1 MNAGRQYDA
10 IDTISHLGYTERE
23 ATFLY
28 TVGTYSGYF
37 LRRQF
42 NAFAHRERGAIA
54 TRFLRK
60 AKRFG
65 HVREIQCEPG
75 RSLYQ
80 LYSRPLYR
88 VLGGSDSQNRR
99 AKSTREIRRRL
110 ILLDHVLGH
119 LGDGEFLDSLKSRQT
134 FLTELGVNAEALSAA
149 GDFGEQLPLLAQKTN
164 GGVRVQFS
172 FVDEGQRSLAK
183 FERFLKTHDRLLCTL
198 PDFEVVYVATSP
210 QHFEDVR
217 RLFDRNFPQA
227 AIVATGISTPA
238 DSRSTTKAPRA
249 TFSTELITASYPSS
263 LNADPGYGA
272 GLGQNQGDEQ
282 NLLFSKEMPEDTG

>member
-1 MNAGRQYDA
+1 MNTGCQYDA
-10 IDTISHLGYTERE
+10 IDTFEHFGYSERE

-42 NAFAHRERGAIA
+42 NAFVQRERGAIA
-54 TRFLRK
+54 THFLRK
-60 AKRFG
+60 ARRFG

-88 VLGGSDSQNRR
+88 ILGRGDSQSRR

-110 ILLDHVLGH
+110 ILLDYVLRH
-119 LGDGEFLDSLKSRQT
+119 LGDGKFLDSPKSRQP
-134 FLTELGVNAEALSAA
+134 FLTELGVNAEALNAA
-149 GDFGEQLPLLAQKTN
+149 RDFGEQLSLVAHKIDS
-164 GGVRVQFS
+164 GVRVQFS

-198 PDFEVVYVATSP
+198 PDFEVVYVATTP
-210 QHFEDVR
+210 QHFEDAR
-217 RLFDRNFPQA
+217 RMFDNNFPA
-227 AIVATGISTPA
+227 LATMATGISTAA
-238 DSRSTTKAPRA
+238 DSRGGMRPPRA

-263 LNADPGYGA
+263 LNADPGYSA
-272 GLGQNQGDEQ
+272 GTDHHQGDVQ
-282 NLLFSKEMPEDTG
+282 SHLLFKEMPEDTG

>member
-1 MNAGRQYDA
+1 MNTGRQYDA
-10 IDTISHLGYTERE
+10 IDTISHLGYSERE

-42 NAFAHRERGAIA
+42 NAFVQRERGAIA
-54 TRFLRK
+54 THFLRK

-80 LYSRPLYR
+80 LYSRPLYH
-88 VLGGSDSQNRR
+88 VLGGGDSQNRR

-110 ILLDHVLGH
+110 ILLDYVLTH
-119 LGDGEFLDSLKSRQT
+119 LGDGTFVDSPKSRQS
-134 FLTELGVNAEALSAA
+134 FLAALGVNAETLSAA
-149 GDFGEQLPLLAQKTN
+149 GEFGEQLPLVVHKTD

-198 PDFEVVYVATSP
+198 ADFEVVYVATTP
-210 QHFEDVR
+210 RYFEGAR

-227 AIVATGISTPA
+227 AIVATAISTAA
-238 DSRSTTKAPRA
+238 DSRAAMKAPRA
-249 TFSTELITASYPSS
+249 TFSTELITAGYPSS

-272 GLGQNQGDEQ
+272 GSGQNQRGEQ
-282 NLLFSKEMPEDTG
+282 SLLFSKEMANDTG

>member
-1 MNAGRQYDA
+1 MNAEHQYDA

-28 TVGTYSGYF
+28 TVGAYSGYF

-42 NAFAHRERGAIA
+42 NAFVQRERGAIA
-54 TRFLRK
+54 TQFLRK

-110 ILLDHVLGH
+110 ILLDYVLRH

-134 FLTELGVNAEALSAA
+134 FLTEIGANAEALSAA
-149 GDFGEQLPLLAQKTN
+149 GDFGEQLPLAAHKTAD
-164 GGVRVQFS
+164 GVRVQFS
-172 FVDEGQRSLAK
+172 LVDEGQRSLAK

-198 PDFEVVYVATSP
+198 SDFEVVYVATTP
-210 QHFEDVR
+210 QHFEDA
-217 RLFDRNFPQA
+217 PS
-227 AIVATGISTPA
+227 IV
-238 DSRSTTKAPRA
+238 
-249 TFSTELITASYPSS
+249 
-263 LNADPGYGA
+263 
-272 GLGQNQGDEQ
+272 
-282 NLLFSKEMPEDTG
+282 

>member
-1 MNAGRQYDA
+1 MNTGRQYDA
-10 IDTISHLGYTERE
+10 IDTISRFGYSERE

-28 TVGTYSGYF
+28 TVGSYSGYF

-42 NAFAHRERGAIA
+42 NSFVQRERGAIA
-54 TRFLRK
+54 THFLRK

-88 VLGGSDSQNRR
+88 VLSGGDSQNRR
-99 AKSTREIRRRL
+99 VKSTREIRRRL
-110 ILLDHVLGH
+110 ILLDYVLCH
-119 LGDGEFLDSLKSRQT
+119 LGDREFLDSPKSRQG
-134 FLTELGVNAEALSAA
+134 FLSQLGVSSDALNAA
-149 GDFGEQLPLLAQKTN
+149 GDFGEQLPLVAHKTA
-164 GGVRVQFS
+164 GEIRVRFS

-198 PDFEVVYVATSP
+198 PDFEVVYVATTP
-210 QHFEDVR
+210 QHFEDAH

-227 AIVATGISTPA
+227 AIVATGIYPAA
-238 DSRSTTKAPRA
+238 DSREGVKAPRA

-263 LNADPGYGA
+263 LNADPGYSA
-272 GLGQNQGDEQ
+272 GTDQHQREAQ
-282 NLLFSKEMPEDTG
+282 SHLLFKEMPEDTG